1 MSFIRTGIARPESG
15 EDRGGLGGG
24 PRHDPALAGVTL
36 SVNGIAQLMPMFLRL
51 DRDGRIIEV
60 GSTLAKVLGENVSGQ
75 PMEKVFRVGRG
86 WAPNGGFRGEP
97 GHTMGDAQFEALP
110 DPLRIG
116 DWSAL
121 PGRRVYLGLT
131 RHPDI
136 QLRGVCVPLGSDA
149 DGVLLNLSFGIHL
162 SDAVR
167 RFALSDADFAPT
179 DLAMELLYLQE
190 AKAAVLGE
198 LRGLTTRL
206 EAARAAAH
214 DKAMTDALTGLANRR
229 AFDFAL
235 GRSVAGVRHGGAP
248 FAVAH
253 LDLDHF
259 KAVNDTLGH
268 AAGDFILEQV
278 SRILREETRQ
288 GDLAARVGGDEFI
301 LLLRSPV
308 DPGAIE
314 AMTQRIIGR
323 LERPVTFEG
332 RECRISGS
340 FGVALSSQLEVLE
353 AERLLAM
360 ADAALYRSKSAGR
373 GCCSFAGDNAL
384 EA

>member
-1 MSFIRTGIARPESG
+1 M
-15 EDRGGLGGG
+15 
-24 PRHDPALAGVTL
+24 
-36 SVNGIAQLMPMFLRL
+36 
-51 DRDGRIIEV
+51 
-60 GSTLAKVLGENVSGQ
+60 
-75 PMEKVFRVGRG
+75 
-86 WAPNGGFRGEP
+86 
-97 GHTMGDAQFEALP
+97 
-110 DPLRIG
+110 
-116 DWSAL
+116 
-121 PGRRVYLGLT
+121 
-131 RHPDI
+131 
-136 QLRGVCVPLGSDA
+136 
-149 DGVLLNLSFGIHL
+149 
-162 SDAVR
+162 
-167 RFALSDADFAPT
+167 
-179 DLAMELLYLQE
+179 
-190 AKAAVLGE
+190 
-198 LRGLTTRL
+198 
-206 EAARAAAH
+206 
-214 DKAMTDALTGLANRR
+214 
-229 AFDFAL
+229 
-235 GRSVAGVRHGGAP
+235 
-248 FAVAH
+248 
-253 LDLDHF
+253 
-259 KAVNDTLGH
+259 NDTLGH